1 MLPTPLRQVHKKWG
15 CKPPFY
21 FCFGGAM
28 NIDLYKNT
36 SEENAIEKIIIDKKT
51 IEGTLK
57 TTIDI
62 TNFSVI
68 FNFFDDWNNY
78 NYVYVEKLK
87 RYYFVDS
94 KRIINNSLV
103 EYDLIEDVLM
113 SFKDLIRNQNILLNE
128 SEMAFSGSQNN
139 YAAEN
144 KLTVANNYEMEDLF
158 NTNKSGVLIT
168 VRS

>member
-1 MLPTPLRQVHKKWG
+1 MK
-15 CKPPFY
+15 
-21 FCFGGAM
+21 
-28 NIDLYKNT
+28 IDLYKNT
-36 SEENAIEKIIIDKKT
+36 SEENAIEKIIVDKKT

-62 TNFSVI
+62 TNFSI
-68 FNFFDDWNNY
+68 TFNFFDDWNSY

-113 SFKDLIRNQNILLNE
+113 SFKDLIRNQNILLSE
-128 SEMAFSGSQNN
+128 SETAFIGSQNN
-139 YAAEN
+139 YIAEN
-144 KLTVANNYEMEDLF
+144 KLTVANSYEMEDFF
-158 NTNKSGVLIT
+158 NSNKSGVLIT